1 MDAFNAKKNYIGDC
15 KIFKTD
21 ENVIDINASLDGPQG
36 TWNLLMLKKLFK
48 RSVANHKLRYTSY
61 VVDGD

>member
-36 TWNLLMLKKLFK
+36 TWNLLMLKNYSNVQLPII
-48 RSVANHKLRYTSY
+48 SY
-61 VVDGD
+61 VTLGM

>member
-15 KIFKTD
+15 NIFKTD

-36 TWNLLMLKKLFK
+36 TWNLLMLKNYSNVQLPII
-48 RSVANHKLRYTSY
+48 SY
-61 VVDGD
+61 VTLGM